1 MKRILLDAE
10 CIHSESQAH
19 EYIKSAFGMG
29 VDEKCDLDSLYS
41 RVMSIKED
49 TEIVLENSDLLVDTL
64 GRYGLGIIKLMREAS
79 NESGYVTFT
88 W

>member
-10 CIHSESQAH
+10 CIHSEKQAH
-19 EYIKSAFGMG
+19 EYIKSLFEMKD
-29 VDEKCDLDSLYS
+29 DEKCDLDSFYS
-41 RVMSIKED
+41 KVMSIKED

-64 GRYGLGIIKLMREAS
+64 GRYGLGLIKLLREAS
-79 NESGYVTFT
+79 SESGYITFT